1 MARNKSVIEIS
12 VIGHKDLIEA
22 QKAVTKYSDALKKAK
37 ADVVDHKNATDAEAQ
52 SIAHAETNLKKARGE
67 YRQAQRSIKELTN
80 ATKTSS
86 SFTMKIAKAFGIAQ
100 LAVDGFKKVSQALA
114 NQLNDSVKTFA
125 DFDIQM
131 QKVKAISGAS
141 KEEFDKLKQ
150 SAQDLGRSTFFTATQ
165 VGELQMNFSKLGFS
179 AAETL
184 DAQSAAL
191 DMATATGEDL
201 ARTATVIGSSIRGF
215 NLDASEATRVADVM
229 AASFTSSALDLEKF
243 QTSMTKV
250 APIAE
255 LMGVSIEETTAI
267 MGKLSDAGIEASI
280 AGTSLRNIFLK
291 MGDPS
296 SDLAKALGKTIGSG
310 EELVAEL
317 KNLRDAGVDVEKM
330 LAVVDQ
336 RQVAAFATMVK
347 GVDVIESQIIA
358 FENANGAA
366 AEMAGTVGDSLQG
379 AMLRFQSALD
389 GLKIALVGGSG
400 IGDALKQ
407 SIDKLALFFN
417 GIAEN
422 QEGLTKIAETLKSIA
437 KLLGL
442 TAAAIV
448 TFNVATKGA
457 ATVTALWNAA
467 GVKLNRTIRIMNVL
481 ISRNPIGLMVTALTL
496 GIGYLIT
503 FTGKTDKLT
512 AAQKKLNTQ
521 LAETK
526 SLIMGSKGIKD
537 QMTILGAL
545 SESQSKSLKSAVEQQ
560 MSQTESLEAQIHA
573 WAANS
578 EEMQGYA
585 KQLQEL
591 RREAGRRGVWTVDMK
606 IELDRLQ
613 AAAKNLQKAKFGT
626 TFSELSKEGK
636 LLEQQLAKIISHLSG
651 FKKEDSSG
659 KPVVPEEEVT
669 DPVKEELARL
679 EFEMRETMLTHK
691 EMFADREIKT
701 QEDLN
706 KALLDGQLI
715 YLNQMLETTNLT
727 EEHKLAIKERIANA
741 EIALIK
747 QTTKAEKEKVDATK
761 ENIDIMKE
769 TGSLLMNIGQITGKN
784 SAAAKA
790 GIKIS
795 QAAAIAD
802 GVYGLINAEVGIAA
816 QAKLPFPS
824 NIVAMASTA
833 AQVASVVVALKQLL
847 GGSGEG
853 SGGQEGGTTST
864 TSTFA
869 RGGLTRGGMFEG
881 ASHAHGGV
889 KFAVGGR
896 IHEAEG
902 GEAIINKRSTAAFRP
917 ILSAINSYNGNGVKF
932 ADGGLISS
940 GEKFAMGGQLRSVQQ
955 IVSGGMGSAKVV
967 MVESDVTT
975 TQGRVSALEAQA
987 SF

>member
-12 VIGHKDLIEA
+12 VIGHKELIEA

-37 ADVVDHKNATDAEAQ
+37 GSVVDHKNATDAEAQ

-80 ATKTSS
+80 ATKTSG
-86 SFTMKIAKAFGIAQ
+86 SFTMKMAKAFGVAQ

-114 NQLNDSVKTFA
+114 NQLNDSRKTFA

-422 QEGLTKIAETLKSIA
+422 QEGLTKIAETLKS
-437 KLLGL
+437 
-442 TAAAIV
+442 
-448 TFNVATKGA
+448 
-457 ATVTALWNAA
+457 
-467 GVKLNRTIRIMNVL
+467 
-481 ISRNPIGLMVTALTL
+481 
-496 GIGYLIT
+496 
-503 FTGKTDKLT
+503 
-512 AAQKKLNTQ
+512 
-521 LAETK
+521 
-526 SLIMGSKGIKD
+526 
-537 QMTILGAL
+537 
-545 SESQSKSLKSAVEQQ
+545 
-560 MSQTESLEAQIHA
+560 
-573 WAANS
+573 
-578 EEMQGYA
+578 
-585 KQLQEL
+585 
-591 RREAGRRGVWTVDMK
+591 
-606 IELDRLQ
+606 
-613 AAAKNLQKAKFGT
+613 
-626 TFSELSKEGK
+626 
-636 LLEQQLAKIISHLSG
+636 
-651 FKKEDSSG
+651 
-659 KPVVPEEEVT
+659 
-669 DPVKEELARL
+669 
-679 EFEMRETMLTHK
+679 
-691 EMFADREIKT
+691 
-701 QEDLN
+701 
-706 KALLDGQLI
+706 
-715 YLNQMLETTNLT
+715 
-727 EEHKLAIKERIANA
+727 
-741 EIALIK
+741 
-747 QTTKAEKEKVDATK
+747 
-761 ENIDIMKE
+761 
-769 TGSLLMNIGQITGKN
+769 
-784 SAAAKA
+784 
-790 GIKIS
+790 
-795 QAAAIAD
+795 
-802 GVYGLINAEVGIAA
+802 
-816 QAKLPFPS
+816 
-824 NIVAMASTA
+824 
-833 AQVASVVVALKQLL
+833 
-847 GGSGEG
+847 
-853 SGGQEGGTTST
+853 
-864 TSTFA
+864 
-869 RGGLTRGGMFEG
+869 
-881 ASHAHGGV
+881 
-889 KFAVGGR
+889 
-896 IHEAEG
+896 
-902 GEAIINKRSTAAFRP
+902 
-917 ILSAINSYNGNGVKF
+917 
-932 ADGGLISS
+932 
-940 GEKFAMGGQLRSVQQ
+940 
-955 IVSGGMGSAKVV
+955 
-967 MVESDVTT
+967 
-975 TQGRVSALEAQA
+975 
-987 SF
+987 